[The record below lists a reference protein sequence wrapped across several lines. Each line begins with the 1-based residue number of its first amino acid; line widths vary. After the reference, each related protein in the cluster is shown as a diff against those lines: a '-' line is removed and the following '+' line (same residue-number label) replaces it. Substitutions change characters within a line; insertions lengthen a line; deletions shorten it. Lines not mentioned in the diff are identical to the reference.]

1 MTEPKPTYTTNG
13 RQRGAVK
20 WFNRSK
26 GYGFIL
32 TEDGHE
38 VFAHWQNIAD
48 EPEPG
53 TSRKNLY
60 DGQQVSFGIARNP
73 NGKGQMA
80 TDIKRLR

>member
-1 MTEPKPTYTTNG
+1 MEPKPTHTTNG
-13 RQRGAVK
+13 RQRGTVK

-32 TEDGHE
+32 TEAGHE

-60 DGQQVSFGIARNP
+60 DGQLISSRQRFTAKV
-73 NGKGQMA
+73 
-80 TDIKRLR
+80 

>member
-1 MTEPKPTYTTNG
+1 MSEERKTG
-13 RQRGAVK
+13 RVK
-20 WFNRSK
+20 WFSRSK

-60 DGQQVSFGIARNP
+60 DGQSVSFGVASNP